1 MPALA
6 LPAAIGVPLQMGY
19 ISRLAPRLIP
29 TKEYEVFPNWLFED
43 LSYVNGLQPAPD
55 SEKKPIDRPRTP
67 IFDGPYCLVALWKHS
82 PDGYRSKNNWVG
94 WPLGNPDVDPVNGNV
109 HSYWDNIRDNRNG
122 MSGQCNNLKDL
133 NSNLPRQLS
142 SFRVTGYCECEF
154 FADEDCHPESSRFAA
169 YNREDEAMWR
179 NGKDDNTIQSIKC
192 RYAESWGGVDGFT
205 VTFVDNK
212 TARRPDQVERLGPI
226 PDGASFQGT
235 WSPGVHRIEDSRKCL
250 KVGHPDTESG
260 NFRVTDVSVVHAT
273 CHFYLDEN
281 CNEPE
286 GGMDNPLFT
295 LASTGKIEWTDQDG
309 GDARG
314 KNIRSY
320 KCFPGYNIA
329 YHRQSQEIWEYIKRM
344 VSNPV

>member
-6 LPAAIGVPLQMGY
+6 LPAAIGGPLQMGY
-19 ISRLAPRLIP
+19 SQLAPRLIP
-29 TKEYEVFPNWLFED
+29 TKNYEVFPNWLFED

-55 SEKKPIDRPRTP
+55 SEKKPIDRPRIP
-67 IFDGPYCLVALWKHS
+67 IFDGPYCLVALWKHG
-82 PDGYRSKNNWVG
+82 PEGYLSKNNWVG

-109 HSYWDNIRDNRNG
+109 HTYWDNIRDNRNG

-133 NSNLPRQLS
+133 NGNLPRQLS
-142 SFRVTGYCECEF
+142 SFRVTGYCEL
-154 FADEDCHPESSRFAA
+154 
-169 YNREDEAMWR
+169 
-179 NGKDDNTIQSIKC
+179 
-192 RYAESWGGVDGFT
+192 
-205 VTFVDNK
+205 TFVDNK

-250 KVGHPDTESG
+250 KVGHPDTGSG

-295 LASTGKIEWTDQDG
+295 LASTGKIEWTDPDG